1 MKKLIPI
8 LLTIF
13 MLMGT
18 PVALGATSTQLSGI
32 GVVKPNAYQTI
43 SGGKYLVFQEDI
55 TTEYLHNTHHW
66 MVV

>member
-1 MKKLIPI
+1 
-8 LLTIF
+8 